1 MNKLFGI
8 IKIGLAVM
16 KSWLPNVAAEKG
28 NKLNILFLVP
38 RYHTNMIPMVESL
51 KQAGHEVAVV
61 VSAAESLEDYQIL
74 RPIQL
79 NADHEMT
86 EVALQLPFKKPN
98 LVLIRALSLPMIQF
112 AVWAKH
118 QGATII
124 QYTQKPLRR
133 PFGIKSALKDLK
145 RLRANQLAKIPLTS
159 VTPVDHHA
167 SIQKNLP
174 KKYLRRIFNFPV
186 FEYPNTNLNPTAPS
200 ERLKVLMVGK
210 LAQPRKRHFWF
221 IDALKSSGLQI
232 DLKICGA
239 GLDLQFDDG
248 TRDGEYY
255 FDLKE
260 CAEATC
266 DSDPLHISLH
276 EDVNFYELST
286 YYSEAEIFALP
297 ALNEEFGISVLEAMA
312 HSCAV
317 VVSDACG
324 SARHITDGV
333 DGMVFP
339 SDDFAI
345 FEEKVHQLL
354 RNEVLRVSIQKRAK
368 LTIARN
374 HNYEQFSDF
383 IQQLTH

>member
-8 IKIGLAVM
+8 IKIGLAIM
-16 KSWLPNVAAEKG
+16 KSWLPNVAAAKG
-28 NKLNILFLVP
+28 NKLNILFLVR

-51 KQAGHEVAVV
+51 KQAEHEVAVV
-61 VSAAESLEDYQIL
+61 VSTSESLEDYQIL

-79 NADHEMT
+79 NSDHEMT
-86 EVALQLPFKKPN
+86 EMALQLPFKKPH
-98 LVLIRALSLPMIQF
+98 LVLIRELSSPMIQM
-112 AVWAKH
+112 AHWAER
-118 QGATII
+118 QGATVV
-124 QYTQKPLRR
+124 QYDQKPLRR
-133 PFGIKSALKDLK
+133 PFGIEAALKDLK

-174 KKYLRRIFNFPV
+174 QKYLRRSFNFPV
-186 FEYPNTNLNPTAPS
+186 VDYPKAELNPPASS
-200 ERLKVLMVGK
+200 ERIKVLMVGK

-221 IDALKSSGLQI
+221 INALKSSGLQI

-255 FDLKE
+255 FDLKK
-260 CAEATC
+260 CAESSC
-266 DSDPLHISLH
+266 DSDPLDISLH
-276 EDVNFYELST
+276 EDVNFYDLSA

-339 SDDFAI
+339 SADYAI
-345 FEEKVHQLL
+345 FEQKVHQLL
-354 RNEVLRVSIQKRAK
+354 RSEALRVSIQKRAK

-374 HNYEQFSDF
+374 HNYEQFARF
-383 IQQLTH
+383 IENLI